1 MPFKSLTKQS
11 LSKLFLKGCQEDL
24 KKFICEIEIN
34 FDEEITESIT
44 LQSRNKGPYKVD
56 KIQHLFVWKISR

>member
-24 KKFICEIEIN
+24 KKFICETEIN
-34 FDEEITESIT
+34 FEMKRSPS
-44 LQSRNKGPYKVD
+44 LQHYKAVENEQI
-56 KIQHLFVWKISR
+56 KMEGTFISVKFM